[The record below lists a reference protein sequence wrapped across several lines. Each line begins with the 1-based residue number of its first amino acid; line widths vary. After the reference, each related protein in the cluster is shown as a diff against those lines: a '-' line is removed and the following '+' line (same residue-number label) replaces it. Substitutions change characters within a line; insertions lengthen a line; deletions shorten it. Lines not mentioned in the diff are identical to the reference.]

1 MSVTSYER
9 LRMAHR
15 TLLQH
20 PPTTTALRHLIDEL
34 PAQLDFIA
42 TTRPALASEVESSR
56 SYLQRIANYV
66 TTSKVIDEEQVVQGL
81 HRALAPLFAS

>member
-9 LRMAHR
+9 LRMQHR

-20 PPTTTALRHLIDEL
+20 PPTTTALRHLIEEL
-34 PAQLDFIA
+34 PEQLDNIA
-42 TTRPALASEVESSR
+42 TTRPALVDEVETSR
-56 SYLQRIANYV
+56 QYLNRIAGYV
-66 TTSKVIDEEQVVQGL
+66 ATTKVIDEEQVVQGL